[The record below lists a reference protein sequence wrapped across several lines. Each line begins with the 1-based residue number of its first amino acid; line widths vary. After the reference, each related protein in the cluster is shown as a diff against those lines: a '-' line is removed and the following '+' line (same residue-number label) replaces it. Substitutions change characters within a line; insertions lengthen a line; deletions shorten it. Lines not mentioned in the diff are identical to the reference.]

1 MYKKNIFQLL
11 VTMILATGIGF
22 IIFTNHDKKDKK
34 EEKRMEEFKTL
45 IVYYSRTGNTKV
57 GAELIQ
63 EKVGGILVQIETK
76 EPRPEDYRTK
86 VSKEIDLWLENI
98 NQLNE

>member
-57 GAELIQ
+57 G
-63 EKVGGILVQIETK
+63 GILVQIETK

>member
-1 MYKKNIFQLL
+1 
-11 VTMILATGIGF
+11 
-22 IIFTNHDKKDKK
+22 
-34 EEKRMEEFKTL
+34 MEEFKTL
-45 IVYYSRTGNTKV
+45 IVYYSRTGNT
-57 GAELIQ
+57 
-63 EKVGGILVQIETK
+63 KVGGILVQIETK

>member
-34 EEKRMEEFKTL
+34 EEK
-45 IVYYSRTGNTKV
+45 
-57 GAELIQ
+57 
-63 EKVGGILVQIETK
+63 K
-76 EPRPEDYRTK
+76 EWKNLKP
-86 VSKEIDLWLENI
+86 
-98 NQLNE
+98 